1 MPHVDIFVPCF
12 VDQLYPRTALN
23 MVKVLERVGCIV
35 HYNPAQTCC
44 GQPAYNAGHHAA
56 ARSVAAKFLTDFA
69 APEAT
74 PGSGPPRYVV
84 SPSASCTG
92 MVRNHYGLLFPPE
105 ADAAAAQRCQQVQQ
119 RTYEFTEFLVNVLG
133 INTIP
138 GAALPGSYTYHDS
151 CSALR

>member
-23 MVKVLERVGCIV
+23 MVKVLERVGCTV

-56 ARSVAAKFLTDFA
+56 ARSVASKFLDDFA
-69 APEAT
+69 APAAAAGTE
-74 PGSGPPRYVV
+74 PRYVV

-92 MVRNHYGLLFPPE
+92 MVRNHFSQIGR
-105 ADAAAAQRCQQVQQ
+105 AHV
-119 RTYEFTEFLVNVLG
+119 
-133 INTIP
+133 
-138 GAALPGSYTYHDS
+138 
-151 CSALR
+151 